1 MARGRNSAGSHQGL
15 DGADTVGRAVRPD
28 EWIEGWGQRVA
39 EEEATFAEETGVSD
53 RLRQD
58 LPHSA
63 RMYDYYLGGKTNYA
77 VDRTAA
83 EDVIRRFP
91 AIRTVAQINRAFV
104 HRSARFLAR
113 ERGIRQFIDIG
124 TGIPTSPNLHEVV
137 QREVP
142 RARIVYADNDPI
154 VLVYA
159 DNLLASTPEGA
170 TEYVE
175 ADVTEPAALLDAVE
189 AADCLDFSQP
199 IGLSLNAV
207 LHFVTDDMGA
217 YSVVE
222 TLVDRLAPGSHLA
235 ISHCTPDF
243 DPDAWAAITDIYTD
257 GGTPLQVRSR
267 AEVERFFKGL
277 ELVEPGV
284 EVAHQWRPEA
294 GEGPT
299 LVTNAQS
306 SLYAGV
312 ARKV

>member
-1 MARGRNSAGSHQGL
+1 M
-15 DGADTVGRAVRPD
+15 
-28 EWIEGWGQRVA
+28 A
-39 EEEATFAEETGVSD
+39 EEEATFAEETDLSD

-91 AIRTVAQINRAFV
+91 SIRTVARVNRSFV

-113 ERGIRQFIDIG
+113 ERGIRQFVDIG
-124 TGIPTSPNLHEVV
+124 TGIPTQPNLHEVV

-142 RARIVYADNDPI
+142 QARIVYADNDPI

-159 DNLLASTPEGA
+159 DNLLSSSPQGA

-175 ADVTEPAALLDAVE
+175 ADVTDPTALLAAVE
-189 AADCLDFSQP
+189 AAQCVDFSEP

-207 LHFVTDDMGA
+207 LHFVPDTRDA
-217 YSVVE
+217 YGVVE
-222 TLVDRLAPGSHLA
+222 ALVGRLAPGSYLA
-235 ISHCTPDF
+235 LSHCTPDF
-243 DPDAWAAITDIYTD
+243 DPDAWATIMEIYTQ
-257 GGTPLQVRSR
+257 GGTPLQVRTKS
-267 AEVERFFKGL
+267 EVERFFNGL

-294 GEGPT
+294 GEGPS

-312 ARKV
+312 ARKS